1 MDFTKP
7 KSKIGCILESEKK
20 ELKDDLMHYI
30 ERSVKKTRNGNG
42 CIEMDM
48 VEHLYDLFVC
58 AFTNAARSSAR
69 HSLMADHTDDEIAID
84 HQEVKRILNK
94 IKDKL
99 VRSLGQGSCIS
110 KDDVAQL
117 KESICN
123 LVDNPPQI
131 PLGERM
137 KDELKF
143 VEAKFRHSSGGQQ

>member
-1 MDFTKP
+1 MGSD
-7 KSKIGCILESEKK
+7 
-20 ELKDDLMHYI
+20 
-30 ERSVKKTRNGNG
+30 
-42 CIEMDM
+42 
-48 VEHLYDLFVC
+48 
-58 AFTNAARSSAR
+58 R
-69 HSLMADHTDDEIAID
+69 HSLRSVHTDDEMASD

-99 VRSLGQGSCIS
+99 VRSRGQGRSCIS

-143 VEAKFRHSSGGQQ
+143 VEAKFRHSNASQQ